1 MADQTTVTCA
11 HLADALDDVL
21 DGRAPWSAAAIDT
34 HLAGCPSCR
43 AMVVDVRAIRAAAQ
57 TLEPIE
63 PPPAVWAAVRA
74 RVSGEREVRAAASR
88 LDRLAAWAGS
98 WGGLFQPAAAAAVLV
113 LMASALIWVGSRLGE
128 APVPPV
134 GSAGRAVTEFA
145 LAEAEYSDAIASLE
159 EAAADAPRGLD
170 AATNAALR
178 ASIDDIDSA
187 IGEVRE
193 VLARE
198 PGDPWSQDSLLE
210 ALGSKVAL
218 LQDTVALLGDDGG
231 AEDFNP

>member
-11 HLADALDDVL
+11 HLADAFDDVL
-21 DGRAPWSAAAIDT
+21 DGHAPWSAAAIDT

-43 AMVVDVRAIRAAAQ
+43 ALVMDVRAIRAAAQ

-74 RVSGEREVRAAASR
+74 RVIDEREVRAAASR
-88 LDRLAAWAGS
+88 LARLAAWAAS
-98 WGGLFQPAAAAAVLV
+98 WEGLFQPAAAAAVLV
-113 LMASALIWVGSRLGE
+113 LMASALVWVGSRLGE
-128 APVPPV
+128 TPVPPV
-134 GSAGRAVTEFA
+134 GGAGRAVTEFT
-145 LAEAEYSDAIASLE
+145 LAEAEYFDAIASLE
-159 EAAADAPRGLD
+159 QAAADAPRGLD

-187 IGEVRE
+187 IGEARE
-193 VLARE
+193 ALARE

-218 LQDTVALLGDDGG
+218 LQETVALLGDDGG
-231 AEDFNP
+231 AEDLNP